1 MKKVLFV
8 LLSICAFVSMQ
19 AQEVSS
25 LSLSYN
31 DEESTGAV
39 GASESELNIAAVEF
53 TSDFLSQYVGCR
65 IVAIQYQLGAS
76 FGDDG
81 SVFITQDLNEGTS
94 SRYAM
99 EYDIPDFDIVPPYKW
114 LSVSLPEPLTIE
126 AGKSYIAGIR
136 ILPYTGGK
144 YYGAY
149 QFAVNESEEGH
160 AHSYMYD
167 PMAKT
172 WKPMSQY
179 SFAPSG
185 EVTYV
190 HPHFLIKLLVEG
202 ETLPSN
208 DVAVTSIKS
217 VDYLRTS
224 ETCSCTYTFKNMA
237 ANDVKNV
244 ESVLLIDGQEVQ
256 RNAFLLSK
264 PIATGEEY
272 ESNFENI
279 KFAGEGTH
287 TIAVRVEKVNGEA
300 DPNPADNQA
309 EKKVS
314 AIDRYFKHN
323 LFVEA
328 FTTMECANCPQAH
341 DRENEAFNGLE
352 DVVRVD
358 HHSGFYTDILTHDV
372 DVAMLWFYN
381 NNGTT
386 YAPGIMYDRAMIDYF
401 YDPQRGYGEEHTPVI
416 GPGLVDD
423 LKFIHNYMTSEP
435 SYVNVQIHPEF
446 DSATRELKI
455 TVSGEQI
462 AHLAG
467 NDVRLNVWLTES
479 GFKASENRALGQMT
493 GSGQKDYTFVH
504 DHALRATLTGNWGE
518 AYKNEVGT
526 YSRTFTTKLNEY
538 WKENNMEVVAFV
550 GNYDSQNP
558 DNCRV
563 FNSAKAPVVGSIEG
577 IAEQTTSASTFAPVY
592 DLQGN
597 RVMQSRAS
605 KGIYIS
611 GGKKFIR

>member
-1 MKKVLFV
+1 
-8 LLSICAFVSMQ
+8 MQ
-19 AQEVSS
+19 AQEETTLAVS
-25 LSLSYN
+25 YCEDN
-31 DEESTGAV
+31 STGAI
-39 GASESELNIAAVEF
+39 GASETELNMAAVEF
-53 TSDFLSQYVGCR
+53 TPEFLSKYVGCK
-65 IVAIQYQLGAS
+65 IIAVQYQLGSS
-76 FGDDG
+76 FGLEG
-81 SVFITQDLNEGTS
+81 SVFLTNDINEATTQP
-94 SRYAM
+94 YAM
-99 EYDIPDFDIVPPYKW
+99 EYSIPDFDNVPCYKW
-114 LSVSLPEPLTIE
+114 LTLDLPQAVTID
-126 AGKSYIAGIR
+126 AGKTYFAGIR
-136 ILPYTGGK
+136 LTPPSFYGK
-144 YYGAY
+144 W
-149 QFAVNESEEGH
+149 QFAVNESEEGYN
-160 AHSYMYD
+160 HSYMYD
-167 PMAKT
+167 PAADKWKKVSAFSMAEYAAMQEIYEK
-172 WKPMSQY
+172 
-179 SFAPSG
+179 
-185 EVTYV
+185 
-190 HPHFLIKLLVEG
+190 PHFLIKLVVAG

-256 RNAFLLSK
+256 RNAFQLSK

-287 TIAVRVEKVNGEA
+287 TIAVLVEKVNGEA

-577 IAEQTTSASTFAPVY
+577 IALQPTATTASAFAPVY

-611 GGKKFIR
+611 GGKKIIR